1 MPQHLAL
8 PIAVT
13 GSGRL
18 ATVEQDTEA
27 DLAQSVALL
36 VDTRPGERRAEP
48 GYGVP
53 DPLFGG
59 VDLAEVTQAIV
70 TWEDRAD
77 LIFAEDVARGV
88 IDSVQIHGDTT
99 GPDALDTTVEG

>member
-1 MPQHLAL
+1 MAQHLAL
-8 PIAVT
+8 PITVT

-18 ATVEQDTEA
+18 ATVEQDSEA

-59 VDLAEVTQAIV
+59 VDLAEITQAIV

-77 LIFAEDVARGV
+77 VVYAEAVARGV
-88 IDSVQIHGDTT
+88 IDMVHAHGDLLRAISTD
-99 GPDALDTTVEG
+99 GEV